1 MSTPFVLASPALKTV
16 DQLEDETCW
25 AVQHDNLGSTCA
37 KSYIDNVYFEVPVLD
52 IGALCTSWQNR
63 KAPFLPE
70 SPLHHALILAT
81 ISWLDKSTL
90 IRHGFTSREEAFDV
104 HFNKLKNCIAHTTE
118 PLIEVQA
125 LLLAIH
131 SLSCSG
137 IRSGRDQS
145 REWLQ
150 QVVDHLK
157 QGLSRKTKSKM
168 AKFSS
173 LRRRIW
179 WSAFIA
185 ERLHY
190 LRYALEEQ
198 TENLNPSFEFS
209 RQTDM
214 PLTMEDLGSQYYL
227 MVGETA
233 NEYWCRLQKTSCFL
247 QRKLICEQLDQI
259 VCSSTLLHP
268 PEATTPDTATKISA
282 VAPPVAFFKYDIYFA
297 TLQSLGEFFRLYQ
310 EGQGKPDRTDLM
322 STGNWALA
330 TLRLNTYLL
339 FARALLAIARA
350 PINTS
355 GVLTRQVH
363 VWDIVRDNIASDMT
377 RKIIQGATGALHQV
391 NINEL
396 HRTASILPLRAVIC
410 ATRAYLYLSKAPTS
424 RDYSYMRSQLDVLL
438 GTCITASDELWTEG
452 AFIDGDSTPYLL
464 PELSTMATTPTSSS
478 APTPIGEDFE
488 MLNGAIEEKREL
500 MSSFD
505 ELWNPPKLE
514 NASPSSV
521 INSLDI

>member
-1 MSTPFVLASPALKTV
+1 MSTPFALGSPGLETV

-37 KSYIDNVYFEVPVLD
+37 KIYVENVYFEVPVLD
-52 IGALCTSWQNR
+52 IGALCTSWQNH

-81 ISWLDKSTL
+81 VMWLDKSTL

-104 HFNKLKNCIAHTTE
+104 HFNDLKNCIAQDTE
-118 PLIEVQA
+118 PLTEVQA
-125 LLLAIH
+125 LLLAIY

-145 REWLQ
+145 RGWLQ
-150 QVVDHLK
+150 RVADHLK
-157 QGLSRKTKSKM
+157 QDLSRKTKSKV
-168 AKFSS
+168 AKCSS

-198 TENLNPSFEFS
+198 TENLNPSFELS
-209 RQTDM
+209 RQTAM
-214 PLTMEDLGSQYYL
+214 PLTMEDIGSQYYF

-233 NEYWCRLQKTSCFL
+233 DEYWCRLQKTSCFL

-259 VCSSTLLHP
+259 VCSSNPLQP
-268 PEATTPDTATKISA
+268 PEGITPDTAKKISA
-282 VAPPVAFFKYDIYFA
+282 VASSVALFKHDVYFA

-310 EGQGKPDRTDLM
+310 EGQGRPDQTDLM
-322 STGNWALA
+322 NDGNWALA
-330 TLRLNTYLL
+330 TLRLSISLL
-339 FARALLAIARA
+339 FARALLAMARV
-350 PINTS
+350 PMNTS
-355 GVLTRQVH
+355 GVPTRQVH
-363 VWDIVRDNIASDMT
+363 VWDIVRDSIVSDMA
-377 RKIIQGATGALHQV
+377 RIIIQGATGALHQV

-396 HRTASILPLRAVIC
+396 HSTASILPLRAVLC
-410 ATRAYLYLSKAPTS
+410 ATRAFLYLSSSRTS
-424 RDYSYMRSQLDVLL
+424 RDYSSMRSQLDVLL
-438 GTCITASDELWTEG
+438 GTCIAASDELWTEG

-478 APTPIGEDFE
+478 APTPTGEDFE

-500 MSSFD
+500 MNSFD

-514 NASPSSV
+514 NASPSSIINV
-521 INSLDI
+521 I